1 MAAPVIERIEPAVGP
16 TSGGNLVRIVGSEF
30 APVVRVGFGA
40 AKPVVVPSWRLAGA
54 RIADV
59 TSPAHDGGAVDV
71 VVENLDADGKP
82 VPGEITIARGAYE
95 YVAPAVATES
105 DLARLVRTVV
115 RALKRQVLAN
125 VHVAVH
131 LDYDDAP
138 GDTLRLTPLATLPSL
153 VLSGPT
159 VRPHTPY
166 RTAAAVDVDAGT
178 GEVLRHRPRLTT
190 DLAFTITGASSSTVE
205 LLGLLTATAHFVS
218 RTPWI
223 SMLRDPARPAL
234 GAARW
239 DLDLDG
245 DWRTQI
251 PGPEQVHVFT
261 AGFVIRGFDLDEG
274 LVRERLARVDTIS
287 IHTGAVGAD
296 EGASE

>member
-1 MAAPVIERIEPAVGP
+1 VIERIEPVVGP

-40 AKPVVVPSWRLAGA
+40 AEPVVVPSWGLSSA

-59 TSPAHDGGAVDV
+59 VAPSHDTGAVDV
-71 VVENLDADGKP
+71 VVENLDGRGQP
-82 VPGEITIARGAYE
+82 VRGEVATARGAYE
-95 YVAPAVATES
+95 YVAPVVTSES
-105 DLARLVRTVV
+105 DLARLVRTLL

-131 LDYDDAP
+131 LDYDDAA
-138 GDTLRLTPLATLPSL
+138 GDTLRLTPLAKLPSL

-159 VRPHTPY
+159 VRVHTPY
-166 RTAAAVDVDAGT
+166 RTAEPVDLETDG
-178 GEVLRHRPRLTT
+178 GEVLRHRPRLTV
-190 DLAFTITGASSSTVE
+190 DLGFVVTGASSSTVE

-223 SMLRDPARPAL
+223 TMLRDPARPAL

-274 LVRERLARVDTIS
+274 LVRERLARVDTVS
-287 IHTGAVGAD
+287 IHTGATGA
-296 EGASE
+296 EGAFE

>member
-1 MAAPVIERIEPAVGP
+1 MAAPVIERIEPVVGP
-16 TSGGNLVRIVGSEF
+16 TSGGNLVRIVGSEL
-30 APVVRVGFGA
+30 APVVRARFGTA
-40 AKPVVVPSWRLAGA
+40 EPVVVPSWGLAGA
-54 RIADV
+54 RVVDV
-59 TSPAHDGGAVDV
+59 VAPSHDAGAVDIV
-71 VVENLDADGKP
+71 LENVGAHGDP
-82 VPGEITIARGAYE
+82 VPGELAIARGAYE
-95 YVAPAVATES
+95 YVAPAVAVES
-105 DLARLVRTVV
+105 DLARLVRTVL
-115 RALKRQVLAN
+115 RALKREVHGN
-125 VHVAVH
+125 VQVAVH
-131 LDYDDAP
+131 VDYDDAP
-138 GDTLRLTPLATLPSL
+138 ADGLRLTPLATLPSL

-166 RTAAAVDVDAGT
+166 RTAEPVDLETDG
-178 GEVLRHRPRLTT
+178 GEVLRHRPRLTV
-190 DLAFTITGASSSTVE
+190 DLGFVVTGASSSTVE

-223 SMLRDPARPAL
+223 TMLRDPARPAL

-274 LVRERLARVDTIS
+274 LVRERLARVDTVT
-287 IHTGAVGAD
+287 IHTGATGA
-296 EGASE
+296 EGAFE